1 MNNVIK
7 KNFALLEIVVSASA
21 VHAATNIGP
30 DVWQKTR
37 TGGGVYAAS
46 VSGLKPMAQ
55 LNVDTTARTATT
67 TTTAPVA
74 AASDAAVAPIVV
86 KKRVSWCEY
95 FSSWCKR
102 K

>member
-7 KNFALLEIVVSASA
+7 KNFALLAIVVSASA

-37 TGGGVYAAS
+37 TGNVYAAS
-46 VSGLKPMAQ
+46 VQTLRPMAQ
-55 LNVDTTARTATT
+55 LNDPAARTA

-95 FSSWCKR
+95 FSAWCKR